1 MSDEL
6 LAAVRKAV
14 ARGRGRGRGRGL
26 AESGDRPA
34 DSAPPPDAPPPVG
47 TAAAAEPDF
56 VRLPDNEQ
64 VPVETISD
72 LKPPESIA
80 TKPSIMMRLV
90 RRQ

>member
-14 ARGRGRGRGRGL
+14 ARGRGRGRGR
-26 AESGDRPA
+26 AESDDRPA
-34 DSAPPPDAPPPVG
+34 ESAPPPDAAPPVG
-47 TAAAAEPDF
+47 TAAAAGPDV

-80 TKPSIMMRLV
+80 TIPSIMMRLV

>member
-1 MSDEL
+1 MSDQL

-14 ARGRGRGRGRGL
+14 ARGRGRGRGRGR

-34 DSAPPPDAPPPVG
+34 DSAPPPDAPPP
-47 TAAAAEPDF
+47 AAAAEPEI

-72 LKPPESIA
+72 LKPAESIA

>member
-14 ARGRGRGRGRGL
+14 ARGRGRGR
-26 AESGDRPA
+26 AESDDRPA
-34 DSAPPPDAPPPVG
+34 DSAPHPDAPPPVG
-47 TAAAAEPDF
+47 AAAEPDF

-72 LKPPESIA
+72 LKPAESIA